1 MIDLNEM
8 AHQCMI
14 NAKARIRN
22 GARIDSDALKCCA
35 TEVVEA
41 VEARSRTSLY
51 DDYFS
56 EELADIIICV
66 LTEAEEYGIDIEDAI
81 RRKVSK
87 NTARAQKEGDK
98 L

>member
-8 AHQCMI
+8 ARQCLM

-35 TEVVEA
+35 SEVVEA

-51 DDYFS
+51 DDDFN

-66 LTEAEEYGIDIEDAI
+66 LTEAEKYGIDIEDALMM
-81 RRKVSK
+81 KVRK